1 MWKHAFRDVLS
12 FQKNSLIKK
21 SVEQSKNKECKKS
34 YHKKVSYESFSSM
47 WYPDNSSPPP
57 PPPEENCP
65 RLGLGFGSRL
75 GSDLGLGG
83 NQKIVPEQ
91 NRSLVGVRV
100 WVRVCFEVG
109 GQFSSAEIVL
119 EPYKGSGIANDSFIL
134 ELSISIFSTA
144 LLLWRKYGL
153 LSKHLFQ
160 RKRQYGDWKIFIV
173 TTNF

>member
-1 MWKHAFRDVLS
+1 ML
-12 FQKNSLIKK
+12 NSRKIKSVKKVIIKK
-21 SVEQSKNKECKKS
+21 SAT
-34 YHKKVSYESFSSM
+34 KVFQVCGIRTI
-47 WYPDNSSPPP
+47 PPPLP

-83 NQKIVPEQ
+83 NQKIAPEQ
-91 NRSLVGVRV
+91 NRSLAGVRV

-119 EPYKGSGIANDSFIL
+119 EPYKGSGTAYDSFIL

-160 RKRQYGDWKIFIV
+160 RKRQYGD
-173 TTNF
+173 